1 MEYELPWTEKYR
13 PKTLDEM
20 VGQEEVVARLKAYAE
35 KKEMP
40 NLLFAGPPGTGKTT
54 AAMALAREIF
64 GESFEQ
70 NFLELNASDDR
81 GINVVRETIKDFAR
95 TLPFGGARF
104 KIIFLDEADALTS
117 DAQSALRRTM
127 EKYAATSRFIL
138 SCNYSSKIIEPI
150 QSRCALFRFKPLSDD
165 QIKDRLKYIAEQE
178 GLNIDE
184 SGLNALVYVA
194 EGDLRRA
201 INLLQAS
208 AALSKKIDEKL
219 VFQVASKAR
228 PQEIRKM
235 METAMHG
242 DYMAARKMLYNLM
255 IEYGMSGEDIIRQM
269 HKEVFNLSTD
279 DRTKVE
285 LINTIG
291 EYEFRI
297 VEGGNER
304 IQLEALIAQLLRF
317 KGPSKNQ

>member
-13 PKTLDEM
+13 PKTLGEM
-20 VGQEEVVARLKAYAE
+20 VGQEEVVARLKAYA
-35 KKEMP
+35 KSKEMP

-64 GESFEQ
+64 GDSFEQ

-150 QSRCALFRFKPLSDD
+150 QSRCALFRFKPLSEE
-165 QIKDRLKYIAEQE
+165 QVKARLKYIAEQE
-178 GLNIDE
+178 GLTIDE
-184 SGLNALVYVA
+184 SGLNALVYVS

-208 AALSKKIDEKL
+208 AALSKKIDDKL

-228 PQEIRKM
+228 PEEIRKM
-235 METAMHG
+235 MELALAGKFM
-242 DYMAARKMLYNLM
+242 DARKMLYNLM

-269 HKEVFNLSTD
+269 HKEIFNLNVP

-285 LINTIG
+285 LIDTVG

-304 IQLEALIAQLLRF
+304 IQIEALLAQFLRF
-317 KGPSKNQ
+317 AKQ

>member
-235 METAMHG
+235 IETAMHG

-317 KGPSKNQ
+317 KEAGKNQ